1 MQWKDRDWAEIISQ
15 FRQKKRYLLVVLI
28 PNVSLEYNNMKNVD
42 IRGKGV
48 KCLFGK
54 SYESPWGNLNLDN
67 QIMSLVREAEHDFYL
82 KHQ

>member
-1 MQWKDRDWAEIISQ
+1 
-15 FRQKKRYLLVVLI
+15 
-28 PNVSLEYNNMKNVD
+28 MKNVD